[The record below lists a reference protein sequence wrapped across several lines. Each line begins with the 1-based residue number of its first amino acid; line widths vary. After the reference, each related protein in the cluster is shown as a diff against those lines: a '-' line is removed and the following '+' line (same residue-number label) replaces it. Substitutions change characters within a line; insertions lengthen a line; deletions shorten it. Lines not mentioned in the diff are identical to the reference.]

1 MSQQPH
7 DDSASVTSQPVALAP
22 DPHGPMPSVSMPQV
36 ELPVE
41 AREYH
46 HFWRTPLWSWWRPV
60 VAVLVGLLVFLV
72 VSTIAGALAIGIDVA
87 TGRTSQS
94 ELEKMGSG
102 QVNATPS
109 LFLSN
114 NLALALLIPLALL
127 ISKGLF
133 RQGPG
138 WLASVTGRMRWG
150 WMGRCFAVLL
160 PLWLLYTG
168 LDLWTRSQ
176 TPEGLG
182 LHVNGDTGLLL
193 AGILLTTPFQAAGEE
208 YGFRGVLNR
217 SAAGFFRH
225 RGVALVVGALF
236 SSALFMLAHGA
247 GDLWL
252 NIFYFCFGLVA
263 CGMTWRTGG
272 IEAAIAMHVVNN
284 LLGEVLMPFTDISG
298 IFDRQAGTADASV
311 LIGVAV
317 TLVGWALVEWQA
329 RRAQV
334 VRSSAPSRER
344 QRELEA
350 KLAAWQQQVI
360 AWQQA
365 QAQPRS

>member
-1 MSQQPH
+1 MSQQSH
-7 DDSASVTSQPVALAP
+7 DVPAPVTSQTGALVP
-22 DPHGPMPSVSMPQV
+22 DPHGPMPSVPMPRV

-41 AREYH
+41 PREYQ

-60 VAVLVGLLVFLV
+60 VAVAVGLVVFLIA
-72 VSTIAGALAIGIDVA
+72 STIAGALAIGIDVA
-87 TGRTSQS
+87 TGRTGQT

-102 QVNATPS
+102 QLNATPS

-114 NLALALLIPLALL
+114 NVALALLIPLSML
-127 ISKGLF
+127 ISKAIF
-133 RQGPG
+133 EQGPG

-160 PLWLLYTG
+160 PLWLVYTG

-176 TPEGLG
+176 APGGLG
-182 LHVNGDTGLLL
+182 LHVNRDTWLLL
-193 AGILLTTPFQAAGEE
+193 VGILLTTPFQAAGEE

-225 RGVALVVGALF
+225 RGIALTVGAVF
-236 SSALFMLAHGA
+236 SSVLFMFAHGA

-252 NIFYFCFGLVA
+252 NIFYFCFGMVA

-284 LLGEVLMPFTDISG
+284 LLGELMMPFSDISG
-298 IFDRQAGTADASV
+298 IFDRQAGTADPSV

-317 TLVGWALVEWQA
+317 TLIGWALVEWQA
-329 RRAQV
+329 RRAHV
-334 VRSSAPSRER
+334 VRSSAPGQER

-350 KLAAWQQQVI
+350 KLATWQQQVI

-365 QAQPRS
+365 QARP